1 MPATLLF
8 FDISAG
14 ELMVILLAAFIV
26 FGPSKIP
33 EIARKIGR
41 GMNEIR
47 RASDEIKREITK
59 ETRKVEKEMKV
70 EGSVFKDMKKTADE
84 IKQDFENVSK
94 PFNDNIDKPAE
105 DTPKSSP
112 SADITG

>member
-1 MPATLLF
+1 MPAVLLF

-14 ELMVILLAAFIV
+14 ELMIILLVAFLV

-33 EIARKIGR
+33 EIARKVGR

-59 ETRKVEKEMKV
+59 ETRKVEKDMNM
-70 EGSVFKDMKKTADE
+70 EGSVYKD
-84 IKQDFENVSK
+84 IKQTAEDIKKDFEDIAN
-94 PFNDNIDKPAE
+94 PLNDNINNPAE
-105 DTPKSSP
+105 EEPGSP
-112 SADITG
+112 VPPEKAG